1 MKMTEN
7 DIIAAYVKSRYPN
20 LIKTIDYNT
29 YAACKRVS
37 SMFSTIKETFK
48 VEPREDVDV
57 NDLIRTVNN
66 NIEREQKYGRY
77 EEESSDG
84 SSEAPRDIR
93 AEEAVCGEL
102 ITDNEFYSPLQED

>member
-37 SMFSTIKETFK
+37 SMFSTIKETFNMDPK
-48 VEPREDVDV
+48 A
-57 NDLIRTVNN
+57 DLNEVLERAKE
-66 NIEREQKYGRY
+66 IERELEDGRY
-77 EEESSDG
+77 EEGTSDG
-84 SSEAPRDIR
+84 STETPDGIR
-93 AEEAVCGEL
+93 GEESICGESVS
-102 ITDNEFYSPLQED
+102 DSEHGNNLQED

>member
-37 SMFSTIKETFK
+37 SMFSTIKEVLKMDTSADLNE
-48 VEPREDVDV
+48 VLERANEIEGDQED
-57 NDLIRTVNN
+57 
-66 NIEREQKYGRY
+66 GRY
-77 EEESSDG
+77 EEGTSDG
-84 SSEAPRDIR
+84 STEAPDGIR
-93 AEEAVCGEL
+93 GEESICREPVSDSEHG
-102 ITDNEFYSPLQED
+102 NNLQED

>member
-37 SMFSTIKETFK
+37 SMFSNIKEILKMDTSADMNEVLERAK
-48 VEPREDVDV
+48 EIEGDQED
-57 NDLIRTVNN
+57 
-66 NIEREQKYGRY
+66 GRD
-77 EEESSDG
+77 EEGAAVG
-84 SSEAPRDIR
+84 STEAPRDIR
-93 AEEAVCGEL
+93 EEEAVCGEF
-102 ITDNEFYSPLQED
+102 ITGTECGGSLQED